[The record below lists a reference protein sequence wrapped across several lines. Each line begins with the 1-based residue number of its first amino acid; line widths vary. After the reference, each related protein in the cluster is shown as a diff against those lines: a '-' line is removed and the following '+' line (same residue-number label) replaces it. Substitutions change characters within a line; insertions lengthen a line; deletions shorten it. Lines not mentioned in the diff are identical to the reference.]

1 MKRMFVMVFFVGLG
15 VANLV
20 STADSQMERL
30 TKHSEKGLF
39 KVEILLHGKEL
50 QVGKNR
56 VELWVTDKKGNEVT
70 GARITLIPFLHQH
83 GESTLMKP
91 RAAET
96 GTGRYTA
103 DNLFIEIPGHWVL
116 KIVIGKDDQED
127 MALFDFPGVKR
138 SL

>member
-1 MKRMFVMVFFVGLG
+1 MNRILVMVFCVGLC

-20 STADSQMERL
+20 STADSQLERL

-39 KVEILLHGKEL
+39 KIEVLLHGQEL

-56 VELWVTDKKGNEVT
+56 VELFVTDMKGKEVS
-70 GARITLIPFLHQH
+70 GARIRLIPFIYQH
-83 GESTLMKP
+83 GESTYIRPL
-91 RAAET
+91 AAET
-96 GTGRYTA
+96 KPGHYTA
-103 DNLFIEIPGHWVL
+103 DNLHIETPGHWVL